1 MVLMASKTREYY
13 VLNNSNVNIK
23 KELETLDRNDFD
35 RVNILVNQIMEDI
48 KETMGI
54 DYEMGLGLMQD
65 YMVDLINPDLLDFDS
80 SDS

>member
-1 MVLMASKTREYY
+1 MS
-13 VLNNSNVNIK
+13 VNIK
-23 KELETLDRNDFD
+23 KEFVNLDRNNFQDVCD
-35 RVNILVNQIMEDI
+35 LVDKIMEDI

-54 DYEMGLGLMQD
+54 DYEMGLDLMQD

>member
-1 MVLMASKTREYY
+1 MS
-13 VLNNSNVNIK
+13 VNIK
-23 KELETLDRNDFD
+23 KEFVNLDRNNFQD
-35 RVNILVNQIMEDI
+35 VCVLVDKIMEDI

-54 DYEMGLGLMQD
+54 DYEMGLALMQD

>member
-1 MVLMASKTREYY
+1 MS
-13 VLNNSNVNIK
+13 VNIK

-35 RVNILVNQIMEDI
+35 RTNILVNQIMEDI

-65 YMVDLINPDLLDFDS
+65 YMFDLINPDLLDFDS